1 MKLDPRTKLFILAFT
16 GILIFMNNR
25 IEVELLFLLT
35 PFVLFLV
42 LREFTFVLKQI
53 VIFLFLLSVQLF
65 LTPVLPPSMGGI
77 IYIFSMY
84 IRKLIPC
91 VMLGKYIITTTKVSE
106 FMAALN
112 KMNVPKGF
120 SIALTISLRYF
131 PAMKEE
137 WSYIKDAMLLRGIS
151 SSFFGFL
158 KSPLR
163 TLEYVYVPML
173 VSASRISDE
182 ITQAAITRGI
192 DHVNRRTCITKVAFT
207 IRDLIIF
214 MLYIVILILFIVLL

>member
-16 GILIFMNNR
+16 GILIFINSQ
-25 IEVELLFLLT
+25 IEVELLFMLM
-35 PFVLFLV
+35 PIVLFIILGEYV
-42 LREFTFVLKQI
+42 FVLKQALTY
-53 VIFLFLLSVQLF
+53 VILLLVQMF
-65 LTPVLPPSMGGI
+65 LTPVLSPSVGGI

-84 IRKLIPC
+84 VRKLIPC
-91 VMLGKYIITTTKVSE
+91 FMLGKYIIKTTKVSQ

-112 KMNVPKGF
+112 KMNMPKGF
-120 SIALTISLRYF
+120 SIALTIALRYF

-137 WSYIKDAMLLRGIS
+137 WSYIKDSMILRGIS
-151 SSFFGFL
+151 SSFFSFL
-158 KSPLR
+158 KNPFR

-173 VSASRISDE
+173 VSASKISDE

-192 DHVNRRTCITKVAFT
+192 DHVNRRTCITKVGFT

-214 MLYIVILILFIVLL
+214 AIYILILVAFIGLL